1 MVQIDHLVDKI
12 LGDINKGVTICSRVA
27 NFYEH
32 YSFVSSIEPF
42 RVEML

>member
-1 MVQIDHLVDKI
+1 VQIDHLVDKI
-12 LGDINKGVTICSRVA
+12 LRYINKGVTIRSRVT

-32 YSFVSSIEPF
+32 YSFVSSIKPF